1 MLRNTLWMAGGFG
14 IRAFF
19 QFFYFVLLARTLGPA
34 EYGAFLG
41 VLALVIFLSPFASWG
56 SGNLLI
62 KHVARNPAIF
72 PERWGAALATTLLS
86 GSLLVLLAML
96 LTGVVFGWEAAWR
109 LALPIALGEMLGTRL
124 SDVASQ
130 AFQAVQRMQGTT
142 TIWAGM
148 TFSRLLGVLVL
159 VALPGEANA
168 SFWAWVYAASG
179 MGWGIVS
186 VLWVSV
192 ALGMPRISLH
202 PMRGEWREG
211 FYFAVSLSS
220 QGAYNDID
228 KTLLA
233 RMVSDVTA
241 GMYGAAYRI
250 IDAAFIPVRALLYA
264 SYPRFFQEG
273 SRGLVAAGRFALKL
287 LLPALA
293 MVSVV
298 ALALLVLGPWIPK
311 LLGEGFRG
319 SHEVVLWLLPVLFF
333 RVLHY
338 FPADALTGSGYQ
350 GVRTALQ
357 LGAAML
363 NLALSLWLIPLWGWK
378 GAAVASWAS
387 DGVLAMGLWLAL
399 WGFSLKEV
407 IAKKGV
413 L

>member
-62 KHVARNPAIF
+62 KHVARNPATF

-148 TFSRLLGVLVL
+148 TFSRLLGVFVL

-168 SFWAWVYAASG
+168 TLWAWVYAASG

-192 ALGMPRISLH
+192 ALGKPRISLH

-250 IDAAFIPVRALLYA
+250 IDAAFIPVRAVLYA

-363 NLALSLWLIPLWGWK
+363 NLALSLRLIPLWGWK

-387 DGVLAMGLWLAL
+387 DAMLVLLLWSCILVLSGNRLFHKRGLL
-399 WGFSLKEV
+399 
-407 IAKKGV
+407 
-413 L
+413 